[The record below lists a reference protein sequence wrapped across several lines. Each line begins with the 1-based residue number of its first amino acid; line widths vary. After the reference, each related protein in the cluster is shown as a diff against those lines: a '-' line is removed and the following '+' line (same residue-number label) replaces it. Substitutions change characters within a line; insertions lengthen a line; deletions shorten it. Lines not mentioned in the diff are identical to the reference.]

1 MKHLISCDQI
11 KKEDLLS
18 LLTLTDKIKNNP
30 VFYTETLK
38 NKVIATLFYEPSTRT
53 RLSFSAAA
61 VRLGASLINTENANE
76 NSSATKGE
84 TLEDTIRIVQGYA
97 DAIILRHPD
106 DEAAQRAVQVATIP
120 IINAGSGG
128 KEHPSQGLLDLY
140 TINTYKKR
148 LDNLKIAII
157 GDLKYGRT
165 IHSLLKLLTLFDGIE
180 IHALSVKE
188 LELPPL
194 FENLLKKRN
203 AKYTKHTILNT
214 LPKDVDIIYQ
224 TRIQKERLQ
233 NEGIQASAASFII
246 DKKQFDTFSA
256 DTYLMHPLP
265 RIEEMNS
272 DIDNDPR
279 AIFFSQA
286 HNGMYVRMAVLYQC
300 LCENK

>member
-1 MKHLISCDQI
+1 M
-11 KKEDLLS
+11 
-18 LLTLTDKIKNNP
+18 
-30 VFYTETLK
+30 
-38 NKVIATLFYEPSTRT
+38 
-53 RLSFSAAA
+53 
-61 VRLGASLINTENANE
+61 GASLINTENANE

-203 AKYTKHTILNT
+203 AKYTKHTTLNT

-279 AIFFSQA
+279 AIFFSHA

>member
-18 LLTLTDKIKNNP
+18 LLTLTDKIKNNLA
-30 VFYTETLK
+30 FYTETLK

-203 AKYTKHTILNT
+203 AKYTKHTTLNT

>member
-106 DEAAQRAVQVATIP
+106 DEAAQRAIQVATIP

-203 AKYTKHTILNT
+203 AKYTKHTTLNT

-272 DIDNDPR
+272 DIDNDSR

>member
-203 AKYTKHTILNT
+203 AKYTKHTTLNT